1 MGRVNL
7 PEASQIRKKRIAAT
21 QLKPYFSK

>member
-1 MGRVNL
+1 MGL